1 MMPTP
6 RECSR
11 ATPARSRRRWP
22 SSSRS
27 ASRTSSSKSPGRA
40 KASCSRTSTGSGVRC
55 CRRSGMHELDFA
67 YVGLGVHEEVVYSVA
82 AELGYYADE
91 GVRVSIRDG
100 VRWDDDRLRQAAVVG
115 LGRTLLIRLLAGTP
129 WTMLCVNT
137 ERPLFWLMARAEFA
151 DVSELRG
158 RRVAM
163 HPALVAPGC
172 FARIILRG
180 RGLDPD
186 SDIEAVP
193 MHPGDYSEHVRLL
206 KIGELDAAVIGSTW
220 SPEQLEAEE
229 GLRLLLFFG
238 DELQIPTTGVA
249 VDPSVLAVHDPRVA
263 GLVRANLRALGAMLA
278 DPALG
283 AEHVGRLLAGADEA
297 TARAFYDRYV
307 GSRFKADGQADA
319 EVVSSALP
327 LVAEELRIITGRVVE
342 APPAD
347 EIYRSDL
354 TAAWTP

>member
-1 MMPTP
+1 
-6 RECSR
+6 
-11 ATPARSRRRWP
+11 
-22 SSSRS
+22 
-27 ASRTSSSKSPGRA
+27 
-40 KASCSRTSTGSGVRC
+40 
-55 CRRSGMHELDFA
+55 
-67 YVGLGVHEEVVYSVA
+67 
-82 AELGYYADE
+82 
-91 GVRVSIRDG
+91 
-100 VRWDDDRLRQAAVVG
+100 
-115 LGRTLLIRLLAGTP
+115 LLIRLLAGTP

-137 ERPLFWLMARAEFA
+137 ERPLFWLMARAEFS
-151 DVSELRG
+151 DVSELHG

-193 MHPGDYSEHVRLL
+193 MHPGDYSEHIRLL

-249 VDPSVLAVHDPRVA
+249 VDPSVLALDDPRVK
-263 GLVRANLRALGAMLA
+263 GLVRANLRALGTMLA
-278 DPALG
+278 DPELG
-283 AEHVGRLLAGADEA
+283 AEHAGRLLPAAGDDW
-297 TARAFYDRYV
+297 ARDFYDRYV
-307 GSRFKADGQADA
+307 GSRFQAHGQPDA
-319 EVVSSALP
+319 EVVARALP
-327 LVAEELRIITGRVVE
+327 LVAEELRIITGRVVDV
-342 APPAD
+342 PPAE

>member
-1 MMPTP
+1 M
-6 RECSR
+6 R
-11 ATPARSRRRWP
+11 
-22 SSSRS
+22 
-27 ASRTSSSKSPGRA
+27 
-40 KASCSRTSTGSGVRC
+40 
-55 CRRSGMHELDFA
+55 ELDFA

-100 VRWDDDRLRQAAVVG
+100 VRWDDDRLRRAAVVG

-137 ERPLFWLMARAEFA
+137 QRPLFWLMARAELS

-186 SDIEAVP
+186 SDIEAIP

-206 KIGELDAAVIGSTW
+206 KRGELEAAVIGSTL
-220 SPEQLEAEE
+220 SPEQLAAEE

-249 VDPSVLAVHDPRVA
+249 VDPSVVALDDPRGQ
-263 GLVRANLRALGAMLA
+263 GLLPAHPRALGALLD

-283 AEHVGRLLAGADEA
+283 AEHVGRLLPSADNA
-297 TARAFYDRYV
+297 SARDFYDRYV
-307 GSRFKADGQADA
+307 GPHFKADGQPNPD
-319 EVVSSALP
+319 VVARALP
-327 LVAEELRIITGRVVE
+327 LVADELRIITGHAVDVV
-342 APPAD
+342 PGG
-347 EIYRSDL
+347 EIYRSEL
-354 TAAWTP
+354 TSAWAP

>member
-1 MMPTP
+1 MS
-6 RECSR
+6 EI
-11 ATPARSRRRWP
+11 
-22 SSSRS
+22 
-27 ASRTSSSKSPGRA
+27 
-40 KASCSRTSTGSGVRC
+40 
-55 CRRSGMHELDFA
+55 DFA

-82 AELGYYADE
+82 DELGYYADE

-100 VRWDDDRLRQAAVVG
+100 VRWDDEQLRQAAVVG
-115 LGRTLLIRLLAGTP
+115 LGRTLLIWLLAGTP

-172 FARIILRG
+172 FTRIILRG

-186 SDIEAVP
+186 TDIEAAP
-193 MHPGDYSEHVRLL
+193 MHPGDYSEHIRMLES
-206 KIGELDAAVIGSTW
+206 GELDAAVIGSTW
-220 SPEQLEAEE
+220 SPEQLVAER

-249 VDPSVLAVHDPRVA
+249 VDPSAVGLDDPRARGV
-263 GLVRANLRALGAMLA
+263 VRANLRALGTMLA

-283 AEHVGRLLAGADEA
+283 AEHVRRLLPAADAA
-297 TARAFYDRYV
+297 TARDFYDRYV
-307 GSRFKADGQADA
+307 GAHFKADGRPDAD
-319 EVVSSALP
+319 VVAKALP
-327 LVAEELRIITGRVVE
+327 LVAEELRISTGRPVDV
-342 APPAD
+342 PPAD
-347 EIYRSDL
+347 RIYRADL
-354 TAAWTP
+354 TTAWTP

>member
-1 MMPTP
+1 V
-6 RECSR
+6 
-11 ATPARSRRRWP
+11 A
-22 SSSRS
+22 
-27 ASRTSSSKSPGRA
+27 
-40 KASCSRTSTGSGVRC
+40 
-55 CRRSGMHELDFA
+55 ELDFA
-67 YVGLGVHEEVVYSVA
+67 YVGLGAHEEVVYSVA

-91 GVRVSIRDG
+91 GVEVSVRDG

-158 RRVAM
+158 RKVAM

-186 SDIEAVP
+186 ADIEAVP
-193 MHPGDYSEHVRLL
+193 MHPGDYAEHLRLL
-206 KIGELDAAVIGSTW
+206 KTGELDAAVVGSTL

-249 VDPSVLAVHDPRVA
+249 VDPSVLALDDPRVRS
-263 GLVRANLRALGAMLA
+263 LVRANRRALEALLD

-283 AEHVGRLLAGADEA
+283 ADHVRRLLPA
-297 TARAFYDRYV
+297 TDAASARDFYDRYI
-307 GSRFKADGQADA
+307 GPYFKRDGQPDPD
-319 EVVSSALP
+319 VVAAALP
-327 LVAEELRIITGRVVE
+327 RVAHELGILTGRTVDV
-342 APPAD
+342 PPAQD
-347 EIYRSDL
+347 IYPRD
-354 TAAWTP
+354 

>member
-1 MMPTP
+1 M
-6 RECSR
+6 R
-11 ATPARSRRRWP
+11 
-22 SSSRS
+22 
-27 ASRTSSSKSPGRA
+27 
-40 KASCSRTSTGSGVRC
+40 
-55 CRRSGMHELDFA
+55 ELDFA

-82 AELGYYADE
+82 AQLGYYDDE

-137 ERPLFWLMARAEFA
+137 ERPLFWLMARPEFS

-186 SDIEAVP
+186 ADIAAVP

-206 KIGELDAAVIGSTW
+206 KSGELDAAVIGSTL
-220 SPEQLEAEE
+220 SPEQLAAEE

-249 VDPSVLAVHDPRVA
+249 VDPSALALDDPRVK
-263 GLVRANLRALGAMLA
+263 GLVRANLRALGA
-278 DPALG
+278 
-283 AEHVGRLLAGADEA
+283 EHVGRLLPGAGDAS
-297 TARAFYDRYV
+297 ARDFYDRYV
-307 GSRFKADGQADA
+307 GPRFKAHGQPDP
-319 EVVSSALP
+319 EVVARALP
-327 LVAEELRIITGRVVE
+327 LVAQELSIITGRAVDV
-342 APPAD
+342 PPAED
-347 EIYRSDL
+347 IYRSDL
-354 TAAWTP
+354 TAAWAP

>member
-1 MMPTP
+1 M
-6 RECSR
+6 
-11 ATPARSRRRWP
+11 A
-22 SSSRS
+22 
-27 ASRTSSSKSPGRA
+27 
-40 KASCSRTSTGSGVRC
+40 
-55 CRRSGMHELDFA
+55 ELEFA
-67 YVGLGVHEEVVYSVA
+67 YVGLGAHEEVVYSVA

-91 GVRVSIRDG
+91 GVDVSVRDG
-100 VRWDDDRLRQAAVVG
+100 VRWDDDRLRGAAVVG

-158 RRVAM
+158 RKVAM

-186 SDIEAVP
+186 EDIEAIP
-193 MHPGDYSEHVRLL
+193 MHPGDYAEHVRLL
-206 KIGELDAAVIGSTW
+206 KSGALDAAVIGSTL
-220 SPEQLEAEE
+220 SPQQLEAEE

-249 VDPSVLAVHDPRVA
+249 VDPSVLALDDPRV
-263 GLVRANLRALGAMLA
+263 GSLVRANLRALRTLLD

-283 AEHVGRLLAGADEA
+283 ADHVRRLLPA
-297 TARAFYDRYV
+297 TDDASARDFYNRYV
-307 GSRFKADGQADA
+307 GPYFKRDGRPDPA
-319 EVVSSALP
+319 VVAAALP
-327 LVAEELRIITGRVVE
+327 RVAEELRIVTGRAVAV
-342 APPAD
+342 PPTD
-347 EIYRSDL
+347 EIYRRD
-354 TAAWTP
+354 

>member
-1 MMPTP
+1 M
-6 RECSR
+6 R
-11 ATPARSRRRWP
+11 
-22 SSSRS
+22 
-27 ASRTSSSKSPGRA
+27 
-40 KASCSRTSTGSGVRC
+40 
-55 CRRSGMHELDFA
+55 ELDFA

-91 GVRVSIRDG
+91 GVSVTIRDG
-100 VRWDDDRLRQAAVVG
+100 VRWDDERLRQAAVVG
-115 LGRTLLIRLLAGTP
+115 LGRTVLIRLLAGTP

-137 ERPLFWLMARAEFA
+137 ERPLFWFIARSEFS

-163 HPALVAPGC
+163 HPRLVAPGC

-186 SDIEAVP
+186 NDIEAVE
-193 MHPGDYSEHVRLL
+193 MFPGDYSEHIRML
-206 KIGELDAAVIGSTW
+206 KSGELDAAVIGSTW
-220 SPEQLEAEE
+220 SPEQLEAEG

-238 DELQIPTTGVA
+238 DDFQIPTTGVA
-249 VDPSVLAVHDPRVA
+249 VDPSVLALDDPRVK
-263 GLVRANLRALGAMLA
+263 GLVRANLRALRTMLG

-283 AEHVGRLLAGADEA
+283 AEHVGRLLPAADGAA
-297 TARAFYDRYV
+297 ARDFYDRYV
-307 GSRFKADGQADA
+307 GSRFKDNGLPDA
-319 EVVSSALP
+319 EVVARALS
-327 LVAEELRIITGRVVE
+327 LVAEELRIITGHVVDV
-342 APPAD
+342 APAE

>member
-1 MMPTP
+1 M
-6 RECSR
+6 S
-11 ATPARSRRRWP
+11 
-22 SSSRS
+22 
-27 ASRTSSSKSPGRA
+27 
-40 KASCSRTSTGSGVRC
+40 
-55 CRRSGMHELDFA
+55 ELDFA

-82 AELGYYADE
+82 DELGYYADE

-100 VRWDDDRLRQAAVVG
+100 VRWDDERLRQAAVVG

-137 ERPLFWLMARAEFA
+137 ERPLFWLMARAEFS

-186 SDIEAVP
+186 DDIEAVP
-193 MHPGDYSEHVRLL
+193 MYPGDYSEHIRML
-206 KIGELDAAVIGSTW
+206 KSGELDAAVIGSTW

-249 VDPSVLAVHDPRVA
+249 VDPGVRGAGRPAGQGSRPGQPARTRHDARRPGARR
-263 GLVRANLRALGAMLA
+263 RARRPAPPGRRRRRGA
-278 DPALG
+278 
-283 AEHVGRLLAGADEA
+283 RLLRPLRRFALQGRRA
-297 TARAFYDRYV
+297 ARGR
-307 GSRFKADGQADA
+307 GGGG
-319 EVVSSALP
+319 ALP
-327 LVAEELRIITGRVVE
+327 LVAEELRIITGRPVDV
-342 APPAD
+342 PPA
-347 EIYRSDL
+347 EQIYRADL

>member
-1 MMPTP
+1 M
-6 RECSR
+6 R
-11 ATPARSRRRWP
+11 
-22 SSSRS
+22 
-27 ASRTSSSKSPGRA
+27 
-40 KASCSRTSTGSGVRC
+40 
-55 CRRSGMHELDFA
+55 ELDFA

-82 AELGYYADE
+82 QELGYYADE
-91 GVRVSIRDG
+91 GVRVAIQDG
-100 VRWDDDRLRQAAVVG
+100 VRWDDERLRQAAVVG

-172 FARIILRG
+172 FTRIILRG

-186 SDIEAVP
+186 TDIEAVP
-193 MHPGDYSEHVRLL
+193 MHPGDYSEHIRMLES
-206 KIGELDAAVIGSTW
+206 GELDAAVIGSTW
-220 SPEQLEAEE
+220 SPEQLVAER

-249 VDPSVLAVHDPRVA
+249 VDPGVLALDDPRVK
-263 GLVRANLRALGAMLA
+263 GLVRANLRALARMLD

-283 AEHVGRLLAGADEA
+283 AEHVGRLLPAADDA
-297 TARAFYDRYV
+297 TARDFYERYV
-307 GSRFKADGQADA
+307 GSRFKAHGQPDP
-319 EVVSSALP
+319 EVVARALP
-327 LVAEELRIITGRVVE
+327 LVAEELRIITGRAVE
-342 APPAD
+342 VPLAQ